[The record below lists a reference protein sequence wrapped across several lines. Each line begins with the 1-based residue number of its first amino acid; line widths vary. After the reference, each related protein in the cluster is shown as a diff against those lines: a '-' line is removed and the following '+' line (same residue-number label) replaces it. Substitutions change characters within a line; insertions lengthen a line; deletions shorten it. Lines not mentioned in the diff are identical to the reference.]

1 MKKITLLIVSM
12 LMVTLFTMAQIK
24 FIVYKADGSTIELL
38 ATEVDSIGFEGN
50 SIKPDTP
57 DNPNIPNANGH
68 EYVDLGLPS
77 GTLWATMNVGA
88 TSAEDYGDYF
98 CWGETTPKSSYTE
111 SNYTYSGKSNKLHLS
126 SDAAYVN
133 WGENWRMPT
142 YRELLELEDAYYTTW
157 TWTSLNGV
165 NGYKV
170 TSIVNGNSIFLPAAG
185 YRDGSDLNYARAGGF
200 YWSISKYE
208 GDGDAIMSLNFNSR
222 DISISSGADRST
234 GLSVRP
240 VLRDVEPTY
249 TLRFDANGGEGAIS
263 SIIVENGDW
272 VTIPTSTFTRENYRF
287 KGWSTEADGSGT
299 YYDDEEGIVITSNL
313 TLYAQWREGSGEGIP
328 NVKIPGDDYT
338 TLLFQI
344 ENATCD
350 DFELYLMGI
359 DGVWEDTP
367 GMKFERVDGTQDWFQ
382 ITIPALDETQS
393 NFKIRANGNWIYEPK
408 DGYEL
413 LDGTDEYVAA
423 VADGGNINNLMMLQ
437 NAGGKVLA
445 LKVVRFVSPCA
456 ELQDYTI
463 TLKTNYCGEEGTDV
477 AIIGGFPASNW
488 DETEIIPMKK
498 IDDTTYTYTIENC
511 VPGIEF
517 KFQSTEGHWIN
528 LPNEFNEEYSEWLWL
543 DNFILGD
550 ETEIFIDLTDTT
562 KYSWSYC
569 IP

>member
-12 LMVTLFTMAQIK
+12 LMVTLLAMAQIK
-24 FIVYKADGSTIELL
+24 FIVYKADGSTIKLL

-50 SIKPDTP
+50 NEQPENPDKPY
-57 DNPNIPNANGH
+57 IPNANGH

-287 KGWSTEADGSGT
+287 KGWSTEADGSGNFYKDSQT
-299 YYDDEEGIVITSNL
+299 FSVSSDI
-313 TLYAQWREGSGEGIP
+313 TLYAQWKKTGGVDIPEDMPILSNPGEGKTTLCVYIP
-328 NVKIPGDDYT
+328 NSECDEAIPYAIGELPGGGWGNFEALKMKRCEDRECWWEV
-338 TLLFQI
+338 TLDALNE
-344 ENATCD
+344 ENATNFKFRMDDGKNSWTYEPRATYEVIPADYLKVKEDEDKNLVAIANCD
-350 DFELYLMGI
+350 NQVLYIQCGK
-359 DGVWEDTP
+359 WDTP
-367 GMKFERVDGTQDWFQ
+367 CIEYNKAGEATFTLTALAPLPEGFVVGIVGNLSSEQYWNIESPIIMTQ
-382 ITIPALDETQS
+382 
-393 NFKIRANGNWIYEPK
+393 NGNTYTATCTVGDACQYKYIVS
-408 DGYEL
+408 
-413 LDGTDEYVAA
+413 LDGGVTW
-423 VADGGNINNLMMLQ
+423 
-437 NAGGKVLA
+437 
-445 LKVVRFVSPCA
+445 S
-456 ELQDYTI
+456 
-463 TLKTNYCGEEGTDV
+463 
-477 AIIGGFPASNW
+477 W
-488 DETEIIPMKK
+488 
-498 IDDTTYTYTIENC
+498 
-511 VPGIEF
+511 
-517 KFQSTEGHWIN
+517 
-528 LPNEFNEEYSEWLWL
+528 EYSEYANRYMPL
-543 DNFILGD
+543 DLKAIDTIKSWWFEEIPD
-550 ETEIFIDLTDTT
+550 E
-562 KYSWSYC
+562 
-569 IP
+569 